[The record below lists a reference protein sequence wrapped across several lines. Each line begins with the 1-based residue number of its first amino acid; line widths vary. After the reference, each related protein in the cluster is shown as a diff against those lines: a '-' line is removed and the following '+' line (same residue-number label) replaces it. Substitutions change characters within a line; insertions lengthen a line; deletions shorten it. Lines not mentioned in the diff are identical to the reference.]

1 MGPKMNAQERWGVL
15 VVGNNPIELSEVF
28 DRLCGISHKT
38 ILPEMAFDLRSVLH
52 RLEHFIPQHILI
64 DDNIGE
70 RAFHVLLDTLHKRR
84 TRHVPVT
91 VLKSSNYHQ
100 TAGTGVVNYVL
111 KQNLTS
117 ELLYRELLNSLHFL
131 KTQRYWNQTY
141 RRRKGQLAR
150 LFKRSTT
157 QI

>member
-1 MGPKMNAQERWGVL
+1 MIARERWGVL
-15 VVGNNPIELSEVF
+15 VVGNNPIELSQVF

-38 ILPEMAFDLRSVLH
+38 ILPEMAFDLQSVLQ
-52 RLEHFIPQHILI
+52 RLEHFRPQHILI
-64 DDNIGE
+64 DDNLGE
-70 RAFHVLLDTLHKRR
+70 SALHALLGRLHKRR
-84 TRHVPVT
+84 TRNVPVT

-100 TAGTGVVNYVL
+100 TVGAGVVNYVL

-131 KTQRYWNQTY
+131 KTQRYWKQAY

-150 LFKRSTT
+150 LFKKTTT